1 MRNFNVYAGTI
12 GWEHAN
18 WNGGFYP
25 DDLPEDWRLSFYNTQ
40 FRCVY
45 LPYPV
50 WYQASDAVVASW
62 LSETQEDFHFVL
74 GLPEKPSEDWT
85 PQTIRFGHRGKLEA
99 GLEIVWIDPLTNLRE
114 LAGRIRQSSET
125 GRVLYLIAKSD
136 GLAQLRQIGEL
147 IEVMGA

>member
-1 MRNFNVYAGTI
+1 MRNFNVYTGTI

-50 WYQASDAVVASW
+50 WYQASDAVVANW
-62 LSETQEDFHFVL
+62 LRETQEDFHFVL
-74 GLPEKPSEDWT
+74 GLPEKQSEDWT
-85 PQTIRFGHRGKLEA
+85 RQAFRFGHRGKLEE
-99 GLEIVWIDPLTNLRE
+99 GLEVVWIDPLTSLRE
-114 LAGRIRQSSET
+114 LAGRIKQSSET
-125 GRVLYLIAKSD
+125 GHILYLIAKND

-147 IEVMGA
+147 IEVLGV